1 MSESD
6 SGGEFKF
13 KAAIQE
19 GRTSAFAAYRNLCY
33 GRTSLWYV
41 VKSELIVL
49 LTSGIPGALGLWLR
63 QKLYPS
69 LFRKTGRG
77 VVFGRNLTLRH
88 AHKIEL
94 GDHVV
99 IDDNGVLDAKGD
111 SNEGITVGNGV
122 YLGRNTIVYCKNGN
136 IRLGDGVN
144 VSSNCQ
150 IFSSNEVSIGPQTV
164 IAAYVYILG
173 GGQYDVH
180 DRATPFAAQSG
191 MITRGP
197 TRIGANCWLGAGVVV
212 VDGVSIGEHCVVGAG
227 AVVTGDL
234 PADRLAVGVPARAVR
249 EI

>member
-1 MSESD
+1 MSEPS
-6 SGGEFKF
+6 SGGEYKF
-13 KAAIQE
+13 KAAIRDGQ
-19 GRTSAFAAYRNLCY
+19 GSAFAAYRNLCY
-33 GRTSLWYV
+33 GDTSLWYV
-41 VKSELIVL
+41 IKSELIVL
-49 LTSGIPGALGLWLR
+49 LTSGMPGALGLWLR

-69 LFRKTGRG
+69 LFRKTGRQ

-88 AHKIEL
+88 AHKIAL

-99 IDDNGVLDAKGD
+99 IDDNAVLDAKGD
-111 SNEGITVGNGV
+111 RNEGIAVGNGV
-122 YLGRNTIVYCKNGN
+122 YVGRNTIVYCKNGN

-164 IAAYVYILG
+164 IAAYVYVLS

-180 DRATPFAAQSG
+180 DRATPFAEQSG
-191 MITRGP
+191 MMTKGP

-212 VDGVSIGEHCVVGAG
+212 VDGVAIGEHCVVGAG
-227 AVVTGDL
+227 AVVTGDV
-234 PADRLAVGVPARAVR
+234 PDNRLAVGVPARVVR